1 MRNFGYKICYKER
14 GSKKYIRYFMTYT
27 YPQALKILYYFISY
41 PPDERETDSARM
53 ENYSRNKKRNP
64 RRHLAGVPLLGYSRL
79 LLYSISYKETIA

>member
-41 PPDERETDSARM
+41 PPDERETGRKLIQP
-53 ENYSRNKKRNP
+53 EWRIIPVTKKEI
-64 RRHLAGVPLLGYSRL
+64 LAGIWRECPF
-79 LLYSISYKETIA
+79 

>member
-41 PPDERETDSARM
+41 PPDERETVRKLIQP
-53 ENYSRNKKRNP
+53 EWRIIPVTKKEI
-64 RRHLAGVPLLGYSRL
+64 LAGIWRECPF
-79 LLYSISYKETIA
+79 

>member
-41 PPDERETDSARM
+41 PPDERETGRKLIIPVSGTGHIPA
-53 ENYSRNKKRNP
+53 
-64 RRHLAGVPLLGYSRL
+64 
-79 LLYSISYKETIA
+79 IAATFSNTGNFSVKTGSNT

>member
-41 PPDERETDSARM
+41 PPDERET
-53 ENYSRNKKRNP
+53 SRKLIQPEWRIIPVTKKEI
-64 RRHLAGVPLLGYSRL
+64 LAGIWRECPF
-79 LLYSISYKETIA
+79 